1 MKLTSKVA
9 VILPLYSGDTSKSFR
24 LALRSILRQSVVV
37 DVFIVID
44 GPLANDLYH
53 VLNSFKDYITQ
64 IHLEKNVGLARA
76 LNYAIGEIDL
86 AQYEFIARM
95 DADDF
100 SVSCRIFKQIEYMNK
115 YSLDVCGSDFFIFD
129 NSRNRQYVTMPKS
142 VDKMRQNIILMSPMC
157 HPSVMFRS
165 SVLQKE
171 RYPINTYF
179 QEDYR
184 LWVKL
189 LKKGYKLG
197 NVPQPLLYFR
207 FSDKTQKRRTNVKK
221 LTADLRDRL
230 HALEVFSGSKTY
242 GYFQIFFKFTTIFL
256 LGRVY
261 KHLIKFRNK
270 LV

>member
-1 MKLTSKVA
+1 MKLKSKVA
-9 VILPLYSGDTSKSFR
+9 VIMPLYSGDTSKSFQ
-24 LALRSILRQSVVV
+24 LALRSILRQTVVV
-37 DVFIVID
+37 DIFIVID
-44 GPLANDLYH
+44 GPLANDLYS
-53 VLNSFKDYITQ
+53 VLNNFKDYITQ
-64 IHLEKNVGLARA
+64 IRLKKNVGLARA

-86 AQYEFIARM
+86 AKYEFIARM

-129 NSRNRQYVTMPKS
+129 NSRTRQYVTMPKT
-142 VDKMRQNIILMSPMC
+142 VHKMRQNIILMSPMC

-171 RYPINTYF
+171 RYPVNTYF

-184 LWVKL
+184 LWIEL

-197 NVPQPLLYFR
+197 NVPQPLIYFR
-207 FSDKTQKRRTNVKK
+207 FSDETQKRRTNLKK
-221 LTADLRDRL
+221 LTADLKDRFD
-230 HALEVFSGSKTY
+230 ALEVFSGSKKY
-242 GYFQIFFKFTTIFL
+242 GYFLIIFKFICIFL
-256 LGRVY
+256 LGRIY
-261 KHLIKFRNK
+261 RRLIKFRNK